1 MHGVVSRLSAQQLGS
16 RTRSVR
22 RDFRS
27 AIDAVF
33 VEWQSALVERI
44 AGTRG
49 GARLDRAKRT
59 DAAAFIIS
67 VYSGAMT
74 LAKSKQMLCR
84 FEALREFCRIG
95 YASGSSRLS
104 WADSHKGRRNGVSE
118 PKNYGDP
125 L

>member
-1 MHGVVSRLSAQQLGS
+1 MHGSCRGLSAQQLGS

-49 GARLDRAKRT
+49 VLDSIGQRRT

-67 VYSGAMT
+67 VYSG
-74 LAKSKQMLCR
+74 
-84 FEALREFCRIG
+84 
-95 YASGSSRLS
+95 
-104 WADSHKGRRNGVSE
+104 
-118 PKNYGDP
+118 P
-125 L
+125 